1 MALLISTNMY
11 KAEEFKRV
19 LPYVEKWRGQVGVE
33 VFPMF
38 HQQIFAPLLE
48 ESTDI
53 LSRVPISFHGP
64 YYKAEHSAPQGTPE
78 YEYTMELVEQTLHY
92 SEKLNSRYMV
102 FHHNNCAVRDKER
115 MLRDSCVNYRR
126 VEELFRPLGI
136 PAAVENAGVMDRNNM
151 LLDEN
156 EFVSLCRTE
165 KYPVLIDIGHAHAN
179 GWDLRGVMER
189 LKGQILAY
197 HLHNNDGVHDS
208 HRRIG
213 DGTLEFESFMT
224 WAREYTPQA
233 DLVVEYGME
242 TADDCQGIVEDVERL
257 LAFENSL

>member
-102 FHHNNCAVRDKER
+102 FHHNNFVVQYFIKTTDLTLYLFGFIFQLNWTILAIFLDHNLKSQFTIPHIVWEFA
-115 MLRDSCVNYRR
+115 LRDIIFNIY
-126 VEELFRPLGI
+126 
-136 PAAVENAGVMDRNNM
+136 
-151 LLDEN
+151 
-156 EFVSLCRTE
+156 
-165 KYPVLIDIGHAHAN
+165 
-179 GWDLRGVMER
+179 
-189 LKGQILAY
+189 
-197 HLHNNDGVHDS
+197 
-208 HRRIG
+208 
-213 DGTLEFESFMT
+213 
-224 WAREYTPQA
+224 
-233 DLVVEYGME
+233 
-242 TADDCQGIVEDVERL
+242 IVIVIC
-257 LAFENSL
+257 

>member
-151 LLDEN
+151 LLD
-156 EFVSLCRTE
+156 
-165 KYPVLIDIGHAHAN
+165 
-179 GWDLRGVMER
+179 
-189 LKGQILAY
+189 
-197 HLHNNDGVHDS
+197 
-208 HRRIG
+208 
-213 DGTLEFESFMT
+213 
-224 WAREYTPQA
+224 
-233 DLVVEYGME
+233 
-242 TADDCQGIVEDVERL
+242 
-257 LAFENSL
+257 

>member
-78 YEYTMELVEQTLHY
+78 YEYTMELVGLTLRY
-92 SEKLNSRYMV
+92 SERLNSVIWFSSQQLY
-102 FHHNNCAVRDKER
+102 
-115 MLRDSCVNYRR
+115 
-126 VEELFRPLGI
+126 
-136 PAAVENAGVMDRNNM
+136 
-151 LLDEN
+151 
-156 EFVSLCRTE
+156 
-165 KYPVLIDIGHAHAN
+165 
-179 GWDLRGVMER
+179 
-189 LKGQILAY
+189 
-197 HLHNNDGVHDS
+197 
-208 HRRIG
+208 
-213 DGTLEFESFMT
+213 
-224 WAREYTPQA
+224 
-233 DLVVEYGME
+233 
-242 TADDCQGIVEDVERL
+242 CQG
-257 LAFENSL
+257 

>member
-78 YEYTMELVEQTLHY
+78 YEYTMELVERTRPSAIQRGLT
-92 SEKLNSRYMV
+92 
-102 FHHNNCAVRDKER
+102 AVIWFFITTTV
-115 MLRDSCVNYRR
+115 LSGIRR
-126 VEELFRPLGI
+126 GCSGI
-136 PAAVENAGVMDRNNM
+136 PA
-151 LLDEN
+151 
-156 EFVSLCRTE
+156 
-165 KYPVLIDIGHAHAN
+165 
-179 GWDLRGVMER
+179 
-189 LKGQILAY
+189 
-197 HLHNNDGVHDS
+197 
-208 HRRIG
+208 
-213 DGTLEFESFMT
+213 
-224 WAREYTPQA
+224 
-233 DLVVEYGME
+233 
-242 TADDCQGIVEDVERL
+242 
-257 LAFENSL
+257 

>member
-136 PAAVENAGVMDRNNM
+136 PAAVENAGVMDRNCAALWSASRGRFWHTIFTTM
-151 LLDEN
+151 T
-156 EFVSLCRTE
+156 EFTTATGGLGTE
-165 KYPVLIDIGHAHAN
+165 PWI
-179 GWDLRGVMER
+179 
-189 LKGQILAY
+189 LKAL
-197 HLHNNDGVHDS
+197 
-208 HRRIG
+208 
-213 DGTLEFESFMT
+213 
-224 WAREYTPQA
+224 
-233 DLVVEYGME
+233 
-242 TADDCQGIVEDVERL
+242 
-257 LAFENSL
+257 